1 MADNGFSCF
10 FVINYVD
17 KTLLVLS
24 ATNGGVSIVSFVIV
38 ISVTVKVISLGLSLI
53 FCYSYGVDKKE
64 KERQQ
69 NCFIRKKEGK

>member
-1 MADNGFSCF
+1 M
-10 FVINYVD
+10 
-17 KTLLVLS
+17 LS

-64 KERQQ
+64 KDTQQ
-69 NCFIRKKEGK
+69 SVFIRKKEGK